1 MKFSSLTTIAVL
13 AASSSCVQSFSST
26 SLPKSGLGSASLL
39 KSLQNNDNEN
49 FQRRL
54 LATRLQS
61 NADDNK
67 RSEAKD
73 KDSSDPVMLEDA
85 DGLGVA
91 LKEKENETTEEA
103 APVGDSVVLLNGT
116 VADAE
121 YVEQLMVNVEI
132 ESEKIVE
139 ELFEEECEVD
149 EETAEPVDELCVE
162 GDERTGFRAGVKNRI
177 GKTIQLLRGV
187 EKEDVVSAES
197 DDDDDDEI
205 DGDMLEE
212 GWFKRGE
219 SSALRRNA
227 EVWKFALKAVFRCLK
242 PRSMRK
248 KGATEE
254 EVKQAQTDAATFVR
268 DGLLTLGPTFV
279 KLGQVISTRTDVL
292 PKTFTDVLKSLQDEV
307 PAFSGARAKEIIS
320 KELGVPTD
328 EIFTDFSEIP
338 LKAASL
344 GQVHTAYYK
353 GQKVAIKVQRAGL
366 KELFDVDLKNL
377 RKLAVLL
384 DKFDPKSDG
393 ADRDWVSIYE
403 ESERLLYLEIDYLN
417 EADNGER
424 FARDFRDIDY
434 VRVPKFY
441 RDLSTPRVLTMEFV
455 ESLKLTDIEK
465 IESLG
470 LDRNLLAKRTADAF
484 LRQIVETSYFHCDP
498 HPGNLCVDDK
508 GNLVYYDFG
517 MMDELKPNVRE
528 GFRKFCT
535 ALFAGGP
542 MIDDNTLA
550 KNAKQLV
557 DGVEQAGVLARG
569 SDRLAVEKLARY
581 FMRSFKNNQIG
592 KSSGNIKQTLGTD
605 LQTLTENDSF
615 RFPSTF
621 TFIFRA
627 FASVE
632 GIGKGL
638 DEGFEIGKLAQ
649 PFIEK
654 FTESQKGYTSEAAKQ
669 FNIFQKATGLNPT
682 DVNTAIRSPKK
693 IAYIEET
700 LRSMED
706 GTLKIRV
713 RSLENE
719 KALERMAMT
728 QERSENVLLATV
740 LLNVAGFASQRL
752 LTGAGYAGFAFFM
765 FQALMANT
773 KVKKFDKTQAKFV
786 QTKFTGDDDDEE

>member
-1 MKFSSLTTIAVL
+1 
-13 AASSSCVQSFSST
+13 
-26 SLPKSGLGSASLL
+26 
-39 KSLQNNDNEN
+39 
-49 FQRRL
+49 
-54 LATRLQS
+54 
-61 NADDNK
+61 
-67 RSEAKD
+67 
-73 KDSSDPVMLEDA
+73 
-85 DGLGVA
+85 
-91 LKEKENETTEEA
+91 
-103 APVGDSVVLLNGT
+103 
-116 VADAE
+116 
-121 YVEQLMVNVEI
+121 
-132 ESEKIVE
+132 
-139 ELFEEECEVD
+139 
-149 EETAEPVDELCVE
+149 
-162 GDERTGFRAGVKNRI
+162 VK
-177 GKTIQLLRGV
+177 
-187 EKEDVVSAES
+187 
-197 DDDDDDEI
+197 
-205 DGDMLEE
+205 
-212 GWFKRGE
+212 
-219 SSALRRNA
+219 
-227 EVWKFALKAVFRCLK
+227 
-242 PRSMRK
+242 K
-248 KGATEE
+248 KGASEE
-254 EVKQAQTDAATFVR
+254 DIKQAQIDAATFIR

-279 KLGQVISTRTDVL
+279 KLGQVVSTRTDVL
-292 PKTFTDVLKSLQDEV
+292 PSTFTDVLKTLQDDV

-328 EIFTDFSEIP
+328 EVFTDFSQIP

-424 FARDFRDIDY
+424 FAKDFRDIDY
-434 VRVPKFY
+434 VRVPRFY
-441 RDLSTPRVLTMEFV
+441 RDLSTPRVLTMEFI

-470 LDRNLLAKRTADAF
+470 LDRDLLAKRTADAF

-542 MIDDNTLA
+542 MVNDNTLA

-557 DGVEQAGVLARG
+557 DGVEEAGVLARG

-592 KSSGNIKQTLGTD
+592 KSSGNIKQTLGVD

-638 DEGFEIGKLAQ
+638 DESFEIGKLAQ

-654 FTESQKGYTSEAAKQ
+654 FTESQQGYQSDAAKK
-669 FNIFQKATGLNPT
+669 FSIFQRATGLNT
-682 DVNTAIRSPKK
+682 KDVETAVTSPRK

-700 LRSMED
+700 LRAMEE
-706 GTLKIRV
+706 GSLKIRV

-719 KALERMAMT
+719 KSLERMALT
-728 QERSENVLLATV
+728 QSRSENVLLATV
-740 LLNVAGFASQRL
+740 FLNVAGFASKRAL
-752 LTGAGYAGFAFFM
+752 AGAGYAGFAFFI

-786 QTKFTGDDDDEE
+786 QTKFNGEEEEEK